1 MARPRYRELTATQ
14 KRVLEAIRSFQER
27 NGFAP
32 TVRELCDILGLHST
46 STVKAHLDTLERK
59 GAIARIHGSP
69 RTIRILR
76 EEVPA

>member
-1 MARPRYRELTATQ
+1 MARHRHRELTATQ